1 MLSQLRQAGSKC
13 TTNQSGCS
21 ECLAHGL
28 SGARAKGVCCFGD
41 LAMGASTGGRRYPRM
56 KSPKGLSVAWQT
68 ATRRLVSF
76 VDMLGLGGL
85 FIRTKEPP
93 AIGTIIQ
100 LLIDIPGGGV
110 RARAIV
116 RDIKSGEGMGVG
128 IVSMGQEDRLRL
140 SSFLSQLPP

>member
-1 MLSQLRQAGSKC
+1 MAVPNA
-13 TTNQSGCS
+13 T
-21 ECLAHGL
+21 
-28 SGARAKGVCCFGD
+28 
-41 LAMGASTGGRRYPRM
+41 RRYPRM

-68 ATRRLVSF
+68 ATRRLVSY

-93 AIGTIIQ
+93 EKGTILQ

-116 RDIKSGEGMGVG
+116 RDIKPGEGMGVG
-128 IVSMGQEDRLRL
+128 IVSMSQEDRVRL
-140 SSFLSQLPP
+140 SSFLSQLPS

>member
-1 MLSQLRQAGSKC
+1 
-13 TTNQSGCS
+13 
-21 ECLAHGL
+21 
-28 SGARAKGVCCFGD
+28 
-41 LAMGASTGGRRYPRM
+41 M

-68 ATRRLVSF
+68 ATRRLVSY
-76 VDMLGLGGL
+76 VGMLGLGGL

-93 AIGTIIQ
+93 AVGTIIQ

-116 RDIKSGEGMGVG
+116 RDIKPGEGMGVG

-140 SSFLSQLPP
+140 SSFLSQVPPESKPSAMSGAPGCTNLATEMRRHAPEPWNR

>member
-1 MLSQLRQAGSKC
+1 
-13 TTNQSGCS
+13 
-21 ECLAHGL
+21 
-28 SGARAKGVCCFGD
+28 
-41 LAMGASTGGRRYPRM
+41 MGASAGSRRYPRM

-68 ATRRLVSF
+68 ATRRLVSY

-116 RDIKSGEGMGVG
+116 RDIKPDEGMGVG

-140 SSFLSQLPP
+140 GSFLSQLPP